1 RPRDDA
7 PLMHWAIW
15 DAMFNAQNALEGV
28 ISNFPNRT
36 IASLMR
42 RIVFPLGRPYVIPSD
57 KLGHEVARL
66 LIEPSAT
73 RERLT
78 ARTYVSSDPDDPR
91 NLIERALA
99 ATIAATPVEAKIRAA
114 TRDGRL
120 SAATP
125 PGAAIEWLGDRA
137 ASAGVITAVEGD
149 ALRKAREL
157 TERVI
162 QVDDFPPDL
171 GASLL
176 QPVNPLTAP
185 AATAKAP
192 SESDAPHR

>member
-1 RPRDDA
+1 MYLCSATLKRYEVDGRPSADA

-28 ISNFPNRT
+28 ISNFPNRLV
-36 IASLMR
+36 AALMR
-42 RIVFPLGRPYVIPSD
+42 RVVFPLGRPYVIPSD
-57 KLGHEVARL
+57 KLGHDVARL

-78 ARTYVSSDPDDPR
+78 ANAYLSRDPDDPR

-99 ATIAATPVEAKIRAA
+99 ATIAAAPAEAKIRAE

-125 PGAAIEWLGDRA
+125 PGAGIERRA
-137 ASAGVITAVEGD
+137 
-149 ALRKAREL
+149 
-157 TERVI
+157 
-162 QVDDFPPDL
+162 
-171 GASLL
+171 
-176 QPVNPLTAP
+176 
-185 AATAKAP
+185 
-192 SESDAPHR
+192 HR